1 MPTPGS
7 PPTSTSEAG
16 TSPPPRTR
24 SSSATPVGIRSAS
37 STSTSTSRST
47 GRGAAPFAPR
57 GGGWRLLDQRSEA
70 AAAGAAAEP
79 ATGRLTAFRAGVL
92 ESGLGHGAPTLGR
105 ETDVPCADFVTSHG
119 RNHNNVAA
127 RIHFVK
133 WMLSIA
139 IAGLVAASALSWTAA
154 AAGPSEAR
162 ILYRTVRL
170 SAPRKPPELYSI
182 LPSGQGRRLL
192 VRGGE
197 QAAWSPG
204 RARIAFSR
212 GIVGKSGIW
221 VMNADGSRARRLT
234 TNPGDGEP
242 TWSPDGRRIVFR
254 RSSAT
259 NFDLW
264 IVPAAG
270 GRATAAPANADRER
284 ARP

>member
-1 MPTPGS
+1 
-7 PPTSTSEAG
+7 
-16 TSPPPRTR
+16 
-24 SSSATPVGIRSAS
+24 
-37 STSTSTSRST
+37 
-47 GRGAAPFAPR
+47 
-57 GGGWRLLDQRSEA
+57 
-70 AAAGAAAEP
+70 
-79 ATGRLTAFRAGVL
+79 
-92 ESGLGHGAPTLGR
+92 
-105 ETDVPCADFVTSHG
+105 
-119 RNHNNVAA
+119 
-127 RIHFVK
+127 
-133 WMLSIA
+133 MLPIA
-139 IAGLVAASALSWTAA
+139 IAGLAAASALSWTAA

-162 ILYRTVRL
+162 IVYRTVRL

-221 VMNADGSRARRLT
+221 VMNANGSRARRLT
-234 TNPGDGEP
+234 TSPGDGEP

-270 GRATAAPANADRER
+270 GRAVPLLRTPIANELDPDWSPDGRRIAFQSSRGGQIQIWVMSLSSKVARRLTRGAASFSPDWAPDGRRIAYMTGGRIAIVDCEHSSCADLAER
-284 ARP
+284 HAEERRRPRMVP

>member
-1 MPTPGS
+1 M
-7 PPTSTSEAG
+7 
-16 TSPPPRTR
+16 
-24 SSSATPVGIRSAS
+24 
-37 STSTSTSRST
+37 
-47 GRGAAPFAPR
+47 
-57 GGGWRLLDQRSEA
+57 
-70 AAAGAAAEP
+70 
-79 ATGRLTAFRAGVL
+79 
-92 ESGLGHGAPTLGR
+92 
-105 ETDVPCADFVTSHG
+105 
-119 RNHNNVAA
+119 
-127 RIHFVK
+127 K
-133 WMLSIA
+133 WLLSIA

-182 LPSGQGRRLL
+182 FPSGQGRRLL
-192 VRGGE
+192 IRGGE
-197 QAAWSPG
+197 QAEWSPG

-212 GIVGKSGIW
+212 GVVGKSGIW

-234 TNPGDGEP
+234 RSPGDGEP

-270 GRATAAPANADRER
+270 GKATPLLRTPIANELDPDWSPDGRRIAFQSSRGGQIQIWVMSLSSKVARRLTRGAASFSPDWAPDARRIAYMTGGRIAIVDSNTRRVRILPSGTPRSADDPAWSPDGRRIAFQRGGQVLTMRADGGDRRYLTRAAWGTNGEPDW
-284 ARP
+284 